1 MILKLLILI
10 IIAYLLGSLSPAI
23 WISRR
28 FFRIDI
34 RKYGSCNAGATNVL
48 RVLGYKWALLVFS
61 TDVLKAVLSVCMV
74 YIFPVYRIFP
84 DEAITLQIALGL
96 ACVLGHIFPIYYNF
110 KGGKGVA
117 TLFGMLL
124 GIQPWIAL
132 SVLGIFIVTLI
143 ITRYVSISSM
153 MAGLSYPVL
162 VFMFYGFKPFIFIMF
177 AILICFFVVFTHQ
190 KNIKR
195 LLKKDESKFVLKNK
209 PDLQNTKKQ

>member
-1 MILKLLILI
+1 MILKLLILM
-10 IIAYLLGSLSPAI
+10 IIAYLLGSFSPAI

-28 FFRIDI
+28 FFKIDI

-48 RVLGYKWALLVFS
+48 RVLGYKCALLVFS
-61 TDVLKAVLSVCMV
+61 IDALKAVLAVSVV

-96 ACVLGHIFPIYYNF
+96 ICVLGHVFPIYYNF

-132 SVLGIFIVTLI
+132 SVLGIFIITLL
-143 ITRYVSISSM
+143 ITKYVSVSSM
-153 MAGLSYPVL
+153 MAGLSYPIL
-162 VFMFYGFKPFIFIMF
+162 VFVFYGFKPFVFVMF
-177 AILICFFVVFTHQ
+177 ATVIFFFVVFTHQ

-195 LLKKDESKFVLKNK
+195 LLRGEESKFVIKKK
-209 PDLQNTKKQ
+209 PDIQNTKKQ